1 MARRTGSPR
10 PTLQQ
15 QQAIVLDFDASGA
28 LSFAVGVN
36 QAKSLFLLS
45 VHGQEH
51 DSFLPEWKAAVM
63 IMNIS
68 DIPTRIEAGSD
79 EKRSLV
85 TRIGELDE
93 TPVLTLVD
101 TVEPSEAEPS
111 KLPDPLIQALV
122 DKLPKP
128 NSIWS
133 IDGRAKWLR
142 AATMIFN
149 LVYKLDE
156 AKETDKIEQRP
167 SVSKSAG

>member
-1 MARRTGSPR
+1 MAGVK
-10 PTLQQ
+10 
-15 QQAIVLDFDASGA
+15 QA
-28 LSFAVGVN
+28 N
-36 QAKSLFLLS
+36 SLFFLS
-45 VHGQEH
+45 VDGQEH
-51 DSFLPEWKAAVM
+51 DSFFPERKAAVM

-68 DIPTRIEAGSD
+68 DIPTRVEAGSD
-79 EKRSLV
+79 EKSSLV
-85 TRIGELDE
+85 TRIGELE

-133 IDGRAKWLR
+133 IDDRAKWLR

-156 AKETDKIEQRP
+156 ANQTDKIEQRP
-167 SVSKSAG
+167 SASKSAG

>member
-1 MARRTGSPR
+1 MK
-10 PTLQQ
+10 
-15 QQAIVLDFDASGA
+15 V
-28 LSFAVGVN
+28 
-36 QAKSLFLLS
+36 
-45 VHGQEH
+45 
-51 DSFLPEWKAAVM
+51 
-63 IMNIS
+63 S
-68 DIPTRIEAGSD
+68 DIPTRVEASSD
-79 EKRSLV
+79 EKSSLV

-128 NSIWS
+128 DSIWS
-133 IDGRAKWLR
+133 IDDRAKWLR

-156 AKETDKIEQRP
+156 ANQAQLKIEQRP
-167 SVSKSAG
+167 SAFKSAG